1 VVIVHSSDLHV
12 GDDYATRLWGG
23 DDTRALRAV
32 LSTARIVGADVV
44 LLAGDVFE
52 HNRLPGDVLDR
63 SGELLANTGMPVV
76 ILPGNHDPV
85 VAGSVYHRSAI
96 GRLLDV
102 HVFGVTDDESVIL
115 GGLDLEVWGH
125 AHRDYDDMVPL
136 RKPRPRST
144 RWQIAMAHGHYQ
156 SMPDRSI
163 VKRPAWLIGKDE
175 IAATGADY
183 LALGHWNRPA
193 RVGNGRVPA
202 YYSGSPEF
210 AGTVNVVRLTAG
222 RKVRV
227 RRRRIPWRAAPAP

>member
-52 HNRLPGDVLDR
+52 HNRLPRDVLDR
-63 SGELLANTGMPVV
+63 SADLLAAAGIPVV
-76 ILPGNHDPV
+76 VLPGNHDPA
-85 VAGSVYHRSAI
+85 VAGSVYHRSAVA
-96 GRLLDV
+96 LPPHV
-102 HVFGVTDDESVIL
+102 HVLGVTAPEAVTFAA
-115 GGLDLEVWGH
+115 LDLEVWGR

-193 RVGNGRVPA
+193 RVGNGLVPA
-202 YYSGSPEF
+202 YYSGSPEL
-210 AGTVNVVRLTAG
+210 AGTVNVVRLTAEHP
-222 RKVRV
+222 VRV